1 MALKL
6 PFLRF
11 SNNSIDLFKAQQGK
25 SLMTMGLQCQP
36 AVNHV
41 YSNSRQQRVVS
52 GSLSAGSLL
61 ALTTACCSLSEAF
74 AKRTRAKD
82 SSLFLSFFISS
93 FHFFLPSFLLF
104 VQSTDAV
111 SLTAWRDIVPYTCF
125 YTCSMFHNEW
135 SFQWHKITHIYLTCL
150 CYLNYAEKVFFF

>member
-1 MALKL
+1 MYLSSQHRTAKFVKVLNHLSYFHKSFFFQTTKFCPSQLTCDMALKL
-6 PFLRF
+6 PLLRV

-41 YSNSRQQRVVS
+41 YSNSRQQRVLS

-74 AKRTRAKD
+74 VKRTRTKD
-82 SSLFLSFFISS
+82 SGLFLSFFLPFIPS
-93 FHFFLPSFLLF
+93 FFLLF

-111 SLTAWRDIVPYTCF
+111 FLTA
-125 YTCSMFHNEW
+125 
-135 SFQWHKITHIYLTCL
+135 
-150 CYLNYAEKVFFF
+150 